1 MVGLLEL
8 AHDRGCKVDLADEL
22 DGILAA
28 SGLPDLASLQQRFA
42 ATDTA
47 MPDSTVLLPA
57 IASYDAL
64 LSTDMTTLNRDA
76 AA

>member
-8 AHDRGCKVDLADEL
+8 AHDRGCEADLADEL
-22 DGILAA
+22 GRILDGG
-28 SGLPDLASLQQRFA
+28 SLPDLASLQQRFA
-42 ATDTA
+42 AADTA
-47 MPDSTVLLPA
+47 MPDVTVHLPA

-64 LSTDMTTLNRDA
+64 LSTDMTTPNQDA

>member
-8 AHDRGCKVDLADEL
+8 AHDRGCEADLADEL
-22 DGILAA
+22 RRTLAVG
-28 SGLPDLASLQQRFA
+28 SLPDLASLQQRFA

-47 MPDSTVLLPA
+47 MPDVTVHLPD

-64 LSTDMTTLNRDA
+64 LSTNMTTPNQDA